1 MSEIDQIKIDIAETK
16 AELKHAKDA
25 KDFARRDRLETL
37 LIEQQKEKNILLANQ
52 GEFHPALS
60 NSSPSTFKLMVHLMT
75 KNDWLRF
82 LSAFYLIHFL
92 LISSLFT
99 FITFFHVVGPFCSLF
114 DSCR

>member
-25 KDFARRDRLETL
+25 EDFARRDRLETL
-37 LIEQQKEKNILLANQ
+37 LIEQQKKKNILLANQ

-60 NSSPSTFKLMVHLMT
+60 NSIPSTFKLMDYKCLASFPFCLLSHPFPSNFFT
-75 KNDWLRF
+75 FHFHYF
-82 LSAFYLIHFL
+82 LSCGG
-92 LISSLFT
+92 S
-99 FITFFHVVGPFCSLF
+99 PF